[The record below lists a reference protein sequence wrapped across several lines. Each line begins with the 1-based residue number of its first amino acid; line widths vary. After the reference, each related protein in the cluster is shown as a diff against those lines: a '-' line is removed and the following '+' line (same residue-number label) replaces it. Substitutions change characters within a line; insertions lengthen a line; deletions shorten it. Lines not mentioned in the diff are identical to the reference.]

1 MLSRSNDLPELEAVE
16 VSETLDAQVGQAASS
31 EGRFKIVAFF
41 KQNVFFLLTMIAIA
55 SGTGLGFALRH
66 IDMSARTITYLTFPG
81 ELLLRLLQ
89 MLVLPLIIST
99 LITGVSSVNRRV
111 YGSLGL
117 RAVSFYMVTTVIAVI
132 TGIALAFLIQPGKS
146 STTSLAPSSGDH
158 EVVHTVD
165 SFLDFIRNMIPSNLV
180 EACFRKYKTVYRSTV
195 PLTDGPDVING
206 TENNGNNNRVPVLV
220 TSDGINMVGLLFFSV
235 AFGLILGN
243 MGPQGEPLR
252 NFFECLNNAIMHLIR
267 IFIWYSPVG
276 TFFLL
281 TGHIVKMTH
290 MAVIGHEVAMYTF
303 TVIMGLL
310 LHSLLTLPLIYFTIT
325 RKNPFRFMGGLF
337 QVLVTAF
344 GTSSSSATL
353 PVTLHCLEENHNM
366 DTQVTRFMLPIGAT
380 MNMDGAALYEVVAAL
395 FIAQINNIEFNPG
408 ETVVLSL
415 IVTAVSTG
423 AAGIP
428 QAGMVSMLMVLTSVG
443 LPTKDIALL
452 LMVDWILDRLRTATN
467 VLGDCIGVGVVQH
480 LSRHELQRALH
491 SMLHE
496 A

>member
-206 TENNGNNNRVPVLV
+206 TENNGN
-220 TSDGINMVGLLFFSV
+220 M

-344 GTSSSSATL
+344 GTSS
-353 PVTLHCLEENHNM
+353 
-366 DTQVTRFMLPIGAT
+366 R
-380 MNMDGAALYEVVAAL
+380 
-395 FIAQINNIEFNPG
+395 
-408 ETVVLSL
+408 
-415 IVTAVSTG
+415 
-423 AAGIP
+423 
-428 QAGMVSMLMVLTSVG
+428 
-443 LPTKDIALL
+443 
-452 LMVDWILDRLRTATN
+452 DRLRTATN